1 MGNTNHGRP
10 ILSYRRELVLLKFI
24 RLLGRNTL
32 LQVQEK
38 TPNVSDER
46 EIPLFFEIQWD
57 FCIHSVRFSE
67 ISNSLKAQL

>member
-1 MGNTNHGRP
+1 MGNTNHGRT

-38 TPNVSDER
+38 TPNLSDER
-46 EIPLFFEIQWD
+46 EIPLFFEIQ
-57 FCIHSVRFSE
+57 
-67 ISNSLKAQL
+67 